1 MNKTLL
7 CFLLLLAAGLWSCRP
22 ADRKPSADG
31 RPLLTAS
38 IAPLSYLVE
47 QIAGPAYEV
56 RTLMPAGSS
65 PETYEPTP
73 GQMVDVSESQAYFSV
88 GTLGF
93 ETSLLQRL
101 SESSPEL
108 RCILL
113 FEGLKPLP
121 QSHAHGAN
129 RYDPHVWTSP
139 QNARLMARR
148 ICQELC
154 ELDSTQATAF
164 RQRLTRFETRL
175 DSLEQALRQRFAH
188 VSARSFLIYHPSL
201 AYFAQEFG
209 LQQIPLEADG
219 KEPSPS
225 RLAALIQATREKARK
240 GQVKLIFVQREN
252 TGRSVQQVARQTGL
266 HVVTIDPLSGQWMQQ
281 MDLIS
286 KSLAQ

>member
-1 MNKTLL
+1 MNKTFLFL
-7 CFLLLLAAGLWSCRP
+7 FLLLTACLGACRP
-22 ADRKPSADG
+22 SDRNTTTAE

-38 IAPLSYLVE
+38 IAPLAYFVE
-47 QIAGPAYEV
+47 QIAGPDYEV

-73 GQMVDVSESQAYFSV
+73 GQMIDINESLAYFSV

-93 ETSLLQRL
+93 ETSLLERL
-101 SESSPEL
+101 AESSPEL
-108 RCILL
+108 RCIRL

-121 QSHAHGAN
+121 QSHSHGTN

-139 QNARLMARR
+139 HNARLITRR

-154 ELDSTQATAF
+154 TLDSTQAPAF
-164 RQRLTRFETRL
+164 RQRLQRFEVRL
-175 DSLEQALRQRFAH
+175 DSLENVLSQRFSH

-209 LQQIPLEADG
+209 LQQIPLETDG

-225 RLAALIQATREKARK
+225 RLAALIQTTREKARK
-240 GQVKLIFVQREN
+240 GQVKLIFIQREN
-252 TGRSVQQVARQTGL
+252 TGRSVRQVAQQTGL
-266 HVVTIDPLSGQWMQQ
+266 RVVTIDPLSAQWMQQ